1 MLNFKPSNPPEALAF
16 SSDDLEGMVDNTE
29 ESQDCDVSD
38 DTDSDDDDI
47 NVSEMRLLEK
57 SQENQINKRTLSSP
71 AIISANCLIWRMKR
85 RKVLK
90 RKGRMFV
97 SKV

>member
-1 MLNFKPSNPPEALAF
+1 
-16 SSDDLEGMVDNTE
+16 MVDNTE

-47 NVSEMRLLEK
+47 NVSEMRLLVK

>member
-1 MLNFKPSNPPEALAF
+1 
-16 SSDDLEGMVDNTE
+16 MVDNTE

-38 DTDSDDDDI
+38 DTDLDDDDI
-47 NVSEMRLLEK
+47 NVSEMRLLVK

-71 AIISANCLIWRMKR
+71 AIISAICLIWSMKR
-85 RKVLK
+85 RQDLK
-90 RKGRMFV
+90 GKGRMFV